1 MTLTKRTNYS
11 DAHIKIRI
19 IKALGAIKPVGI
31 HKHFYLVKI
40 LRNMKKPNIIT
51 ADNIWTFLN
60 TTFPVEKFDEEDF
73 DRIFDNKM
81 SFDKNFEPYKPF
93 KMIDN
98 NITVHPLVM
107 ASVVDHYRRCDSKR
121 VAGIVMG
128 KMDERLFVTKSYA
141 VPFSEDDKGN
151 WFFDTSYS
159 DKMYALLNKVDS
171 SEKILG
177 WYHSG
182 PSLHKN
188 DLDITKSFM
197 RDLPNPLLV
206 IVDVKAFNI
215 SEQVQIFRL
224 VDDKSGKK
232 NDKKFKYIPCVVE
245 GEEAEEVGVEH
256 LLKDIR
262 DCSVSKYFTNV
273 KDIKSSME
281 MYEKSLTVIVEY
293 LQKVKNNEIRV
304 DQKILRYLQKCL
316 NEVPIVSEDDDESKM
331 ALFTSLLAN
340 AVVKI
345 TDLVLSRKESVSE
358 EDGIKTQ
365 NKKNNTPLI
374 SQGGTTLEEPTNNIN
389 EESDLEEETV
399 LVKEVEDN
407 ILKW

>member
-1 MTLTKRTNYS
+1 
-11 DAHIKIRI
+11 
-19 IKALGAIKPVGI
+19 
-31 HKHFYLVKI
+31 
-40 LRNMKKPNIIT
+40 
-51 ADNIWTFLN
+51 
-60 TTFPVEKFDEEDF
+60 
-73 DRIFDNKM
+73 
-81 SFDKNFEPYKPF
+81 
-93 KMIDN
+93 MIDN

-128 KMDERLFVTKSYA
+128 KIDERLFVTKSYA

-232 NDKKFKYIPCVVE
+232 NDKKFKYISCVVE

-358 EDGIKTQ
+358 
-365 NKKNNTPLI
+365 
-374 SQGGTTLEEPTNNIN
+374 
-389 EESDLEEETV
+389 V
-399 LVKEVEDN
+399 F
-407 ILKW
+407 